1 MISAIKSP
9 NSSMIQ
15 TLSSSSMFMIQGG
28 DDHLGWSGT
37 SHAVST
43 EAGIRLARL
52 DSWWGSKERGGV
64 AEVKLYI
71 TELCEHPS
79 VNCS

>member
-1 MISAIKSP
+1 MR
-9 NSSMIQ
+9 
-15 TLSSSSMFMIQGG
+15 SSSEVWGLRSGRVAMITSLGLARY
-28 DDHLGWSGT
+28 LGWSGT

-79 VNCS
+79 VICS